1 MRNRWIWLACLD
13 PESGALWELRATGF
27 VAHTPEHAL
36 PVVAGGSAAWYQ
48 GKRGFLPPVAICRC
62 RRTAGLAH
70 PGVTVG
76 MSRACLSR
84 CWCSWASAR
93 RRCCSR
99 CSAARRCSTALCP
112 SAGRPRSPEARWR
125 SRAPPCLSRSC
136 VYGMTGTGTQLL
148 SYGAWSASHEGGI
161 AIEFLVDRLSLA
173 FAALSAAIAGV
184 VSAFSNRY
192 LHREPGYNRYFVLL
206 AMFVTGMLLVA
217 LAGNVAVLFIGWE
230 FVGLS
235 SALLVA
241 FFHERPAAVSNAFR
255 VLSVYRISD
264 AAMLSAAVLLRHVA
278 GTDSLSLLFGGVGAT
293 SAIALTGTNAT
304 IIAVL
309 LIVAVA
315 GKSALLPFSS
325 WLPRAMEGPTP
336 SSAVYYGSLSI
347 HAGCFLLLRAAPLL
361 EQAPAA
367 RLLAGG
373 LGAATAVFA
382 GDHDPRPERR
392 EVVAGLCLADAGR
405 HHRRRDRGRLVH
417 ARVHPSGRPRLLPA
431 AAVPERAERAA
442 RSARH
447 RRRHR
452 DRPSPAAAPRGA
464 DVGPRAPQ
472 LFLIALERGFLDS
485 ILDRFVV
492 EPFTRLARQ
501 LTRLDR
507 WLCDAV
513 LPARRPV
520 AVERRRGSG

>member
-1 MRNRWIWLACLD
+1 MTASVPLAWLVLVGVGSPAVLFALLGGASLVNRPFPERWTGSLAAGSMTTACA
-13 PESGALWELRATGF
+13 AL
-27 VAHTPEHAL
+27 
-36 PVVAGGSAAWYQ
+36 SAA
-48 GKRGFLPPVAICRC
+48 LV
-62 RRTAGLAH
+62 L
-70 PGVTVG
+70 
-76 MSRACLSR
+76 
-84 CWCSWASAR
+84 
-93 RRCCSR
+93 
-99 CSAARRCSTALCP
+99 
-112 SAGRPRSPEARWR
+112 
-125 SRAPPCLSRSC
+125 
-136 VYGMTGTGTQLL
+136 YGTTGTGTQLL

-192 LHREPGYNRYFVLL
+192 LHRESGYNRYFVLL

-241 FFHERPAAVSNAFR
+241 FFQDRPAAVANAFR

-278 GTDSLSLLFGGVGAT
+278 GSDSLALLFGSGAAST
-293 SAIALTGTNAT
+293 IGLTGTNAT
-304 IIAVL
+304 IIAIL

-347 HAGCFLLLRAAPLL
+347 HAGCFLLLRSAPLL
-361 EQAPAA
+361 EQAPVA

-382 GDHDPRPERR
+382 GITTRVQSDVKSSLAYASLTQVGII
-392 EVVAGLCLADAGR
+392 VVEIAIGWYTIAFVHLAG
-405 HHRRRDRGRLVH
+405 H
-417 ARVHPSGRPRLLPA
+417 ACFRLLQFL
-431 AAVPERAERAA
+431 
-442 RSARH
+442 SAPNVLH
-447 RRRHR
+447 DLHGLEDAIG
-452 DRPSPAAAPRGA
+452 DRPSPGGGHLEVVTSDRI
-464 DVGPRAPQ
+464 RRR

-485 ILDRFVV
+485 ILDRVV
-492 EPFTRLARQ
+492 IEPFMRLARQ
-501 LTRLDR
+501 LTRLDG

-513 LPARRPV
+513 LPTRRPV
-520 AVERRRGSG
+520 AVEGGEDQDE